1 MGALRKT
8 NLHLCPRSPI
18 DLRRGFQLEA
28 HCFASHAKPC
38 NSKMEQTAGPFC
50 GSTTID
56 RPSRTSLVVF
66 VVVIGEFVV
75 ADRVVMGDAR
85 GAGAGASLTGR
96 AMGLGFG
103 L

>member
-1 MGALRKT
+1 
-8 NLHLCPRSPI
+8 
-18 DLRRGFQLEA
+18 
-28 HCFASHAKPC
+28 
-38 NSKMEQTAGPFC
+38 MEQTAGPFC
-50 GSTTID
+50 GSTTIA
-56 RPSRTSLVVF
+56 RPSLTSLVVF

-75 ADRVVMGDAR
+75 ALRVVMGDAR

>member
-1 MGALRKT
+1 MARK
-8 NLHLCPRSPI
+8 
-18 DLRRGFQLEA
+18 RGFQLEA

-38 NSKMEQTAGPFC
+38 SSKMEQTAGPFC
-50 GSTTID
+50 GSTTIA

-66 VVVIGEFVV
+66 VVIGEFVV

-103 L
+103 LAGAGACTGFGR

>member
-1 MGALRKT
+1 
-8 NLHLCPRSPI
+8 
-18 DLRRGFQLEA
+18 
-28 HCFASHAKPC
+28 
-38 NSKMEQTAGPFC
+38 MEQTAGPWT
-50 GSTTID
+50 GSTTIE
-56 RPSRTSLVVF
+56 RPNRTSRVVF
-66 VVVIGEFVV
+66 VVIGEFVV